1 MMLAN
6 LTTWPATSVAKQGLW
21 NWANAI
27 FVSIVTQS
35 RVRVVR
41 EVVVLMLIVE
51 RTGYDSNRK

>member
-1 MMLAN
+1 MLAN
-6 LTTWPATSVAKQGLW
+6 PTTWPATSVAKQEPW